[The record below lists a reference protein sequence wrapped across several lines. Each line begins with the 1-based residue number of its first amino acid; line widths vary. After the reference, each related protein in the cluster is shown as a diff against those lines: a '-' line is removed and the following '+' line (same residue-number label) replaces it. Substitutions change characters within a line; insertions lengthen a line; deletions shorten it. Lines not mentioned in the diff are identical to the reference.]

1 MQTSIHHHPS
11 IHVPVRVL
19 GGTGT
24 TGRRVAGRR
33 AARGVPTC
41 IASRTGRQGSDRNDC
56 ATWPAAFARRVGASG
71 ARRLAA

>member
-24 TGRRVAGRR
+24 TGRQAF
-33 AARGVPTC
+33 
-41 IASRTGRQGSDRNDC
+41 DRNDC
-56 ATWPAAFARRVGASG
+56 ATWSAAFARRVGASG